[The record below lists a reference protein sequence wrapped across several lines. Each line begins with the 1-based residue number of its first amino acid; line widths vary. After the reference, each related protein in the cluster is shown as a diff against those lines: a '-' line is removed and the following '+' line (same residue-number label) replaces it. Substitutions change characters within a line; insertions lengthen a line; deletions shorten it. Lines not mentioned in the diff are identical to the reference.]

1 MKKYFL
7 HDGSQQA
14 GPFDIEELKSKN
26 LNRET
31 PIWYE
36 GLEEWTA
43 ISKIA
48 ELKEIIISTPPP
60 FTAKLA
66 SPPPVEKPVAQ
77 QKVFVNKPKQ
87 SRSTAR
93 RLLIIGGLIVLAL
106 IGLFIYNQIQH
117 QQYQQDRES
126 TINAEEDT
134 KAMIKKNITSY
145 VTAERNEYTFNEL
158 GGISNLKISVTNSTD
173 YVLDNV
179 QVKVIYIKAN
189 GEVWDSKIVDFNM
202 IDRQTKSTIKVGDT
216 ERGTSVQFEI
226 VSIKSNALGLN

>member
-7 HDGSQQA
+7 HDGSEQE

-26 LNRET
+26 LNRDT
-31 PIWYE
+31 PIWFE
-36 GLEEWTA
+36 GLDEWTT
-43 ISKIA
+43 IGKVD
-48 ELKEIIISTPPP
+48 ELKEIITATPPP
-60 FTAKLA
+60 FATKLA
-66 SPPPVEKPVAQ
+66 SPLPVQKSATQ
-77 QKVFVNKPKQ
+77 QKVFVDKPKQ
-87 SRSTAR
+87 SSSTSR
-93 RLLIIGGLIVLAL
+93 RILIIGGVVVLAL
-106 IGLFIYNQIQH
+106 IGIFIYNQIQH
-117 QQYQQDRES
+117 QQYQSDRES

-179 QVKVIYIKAN
+179 RVKVIYIKAN
-189 GEVWDSKIVDFNM
+189 GEVWDSKMVDFNM
-202 IDRQTKSTIKVGDT
+202 IDPQTKSTIKVGDT
-216 ERGTSVQFEI
+216 ERGTSIQYEI

>member
-26 LNRET
+26 LNRDT
-31 PIWYE
+31 PIWCE
-36 GLEEWTA
+36 GLEEWTT
-43 ISKIA
+43 ISKVD
-48 ELKEIIISTPPP
+48 ELKEIITATPPP
-60 FTAKLA
+60 FAAKLA
-66 SPPPVEKPVAQ
+66 SPPPVQKSATQ
-77 QKVFVNKPKQ
+77 QKVFVDKPKQ
-87 SRSTAR
+87 SSSTVR
-93 RLLIIGGLIVLAL
+93 RLLIIGGVVVLAL

-126 TINAEEDT
+126 TINAEEDA

-179 QVKVIYIKAN
+179 RVKVIYIKAN
-189 GEVWDSKIVDFNM
+189 GEVWDSKMFDFNM
-202 IDRQTKSTIKVGDT
+202 LDPQTKSTIKVGDT
-216 ERGTSVQFEI
+216 ERGTSVQYEI

>member
-26 LNRET
+26 LNRDT
-31 PIWYE
+31 PIWCE
-36 GLEEWTA
+36 GLEEWTT
-43 ISKIA
+43 ISKVD
-48 ELKEIIISTPPP
+48 ELKEIITATPPP
-60 FTAKLA
+60 FAAKLA
-66 SPPPVEKPVAQ
+66 SPPPVQKSATQ
-77 QKVFVNKPKQ
+77 QKVFVDKPKQ
-87 SRSTAR
+87 SSSTAR
-93 RLLIIGGLIVLAL
+93 RLLIIGGVIVLAL

-179 QVKVIYIKAN
+179 RVKVIYIKAN
-189 GEVWDSKIVDFNM
+189 GEVWDSKMFDFNM
-202 IDRQTKSTIKVGDT
+202 LDPQTKSTIKVGDT
-216 ERGTSVQFEI
+216 ERGTSVQYEI